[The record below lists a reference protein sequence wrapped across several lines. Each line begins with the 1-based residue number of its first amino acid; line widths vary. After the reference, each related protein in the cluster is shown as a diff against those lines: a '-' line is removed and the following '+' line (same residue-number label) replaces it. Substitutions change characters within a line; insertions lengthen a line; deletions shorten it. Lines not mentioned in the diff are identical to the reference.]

1 MARHYVMIGCG
12 PASVA
17 AMQAVRSVDDDGE
30 IVLIGEEY
38 CGYYSRPG
46 LAYYLADEVPESQL
60 NPFRPADFEHLK
72 ATAIVSRAVAI
83 EAARHQVVLE
93 NGRRLPYDRLLI
105 ATGAQATPLTVPGA
119 GLDGVVK
126 LDDLEDARRL
136 IQLTRKAHEAVVVG
150 GGITALEIAEGLG
163 CRRVKTH
170 YFMRKDRYW
179 SNVLSEAESRIVENG
194 LQARGVEIH
203 YFTELVQVL
212 GRNGH
217 VIAAETQKK
226 EQVPCD
232 MLAVAIGVAPR
243 KELGEAAGLK
253 TARGI
258 LVNEYLQ
265 SSDPDIFAAG
275 DVAEVCEPLTDRHTV
290 EVLWSSAVAKGRV
303 AGLNMAG
310 QATAYE
316 KGLPLNVTRLAG
328 LKISIMGMVGS
339 GKDADLPGIARG
351 DSETWRQLADAVT
364 VEWQGGSDHIRLL
377 LGTQTILGAVVI
389 GDQRASFPLQQLIA
403 AHADITPIRGRFMAP
418 GERLG
423 DVVTAFGAE
432 WRLGRA

>member
-1 MARHYVMIGCG
+1 MMIGCG
-12 PASVA
+12 PASIA
-17 AMQAVRSVDDDGE
+17 AAQAVRSVDADGE
-30 IVLIGEEY
+30 IVLVGEEFY
-38 CGYYSRPG
+38 GYYSRPG
-46 LAYYLADEVPESQL
+46 LAYYLADEVPEGQL
-60 NPFRPADFEHLK
+60 SPFRPADFDRLK
-72 ATAIVSRAVAI
+72 VTTIVSRATAVD
-83 EAARHQVVLE
+83 AARHEVTLE

-105 ATGAQATPLTVPGA
+105 ATGARATPLTVPGA
-119 GLDGVVK
+119 GLEGVVK
-126 LDDLEDARRL
+126 LDDLEDTRRL
-136 IQLTRKAHEAVVVG
+136 IQLTHKARAAVVVG
-150 GGITALEIAEGLG
+150 GGITALEIAEGLC

-179 SNVLSEAESRIVENG
+179 SNVLSVAESRIVEKG

-203 YFTELVQVL
+203 YFTELTQVIGHN
-212 GRNGH
+212 GR
-217 VIAAETQKK
+217 VFAAETQKK
-226 EQVPCD
+226 EQIPCD
-232 MLAVAIGVAPR
+232 ILAVAIGVAPR

-258 LVNEYLQ
+258 VVNEYLQ

-275 DVAEVCEPLTDRHTV
+275 DVAEVCEPLTNRYTV

-310 QATAYE
+310 RATAYE

-364 VEWQGGSDHIRLL
+364 VEWQSGSDHIRLL
-377 LGTQTILGAVVI
+377 LGTQIILGAVVV
-389 GDQRASFPLQQLIA
+389 GDQRASFPLQHLIA
-403 AHADITPIRGRFMAP
+403 THADITPIRGRLVAP
-418 GERLG
+418 GERIG
-423 DVVTAFGAE
+423 DVVAAFGAD
-432 WRLGRA
+432 WRTRHA